1 MMKRIAERQAKRER
15 LSGVIEEA
23 KTKEFTVKY
32 TDGRQE
38 KKRLFISTSGDIC
51 YFAKKRRTRGYAMD
65 IDSIEDIIPKQQ
77 RPNDTYTM
85 FHRNVTK
92 AAELLLAS
100 GMWPDL
106 QKMMAGMA
114 TLTLEE
120 YNEMT
125 AHYDAYDGRYNEG
138 LTYDQ
143 MKELQKNDIAS
154 FNAVLERKGHPA
166 ADIYHF
172 NQLKSKG
179 QIISVPFSNGNHN
192 GDFLKSESQR
202 LYEEAKNGECGAPHK
217 SMRWYGSYD
226 YSISFEKTNSGELLG
241 WYSAEYKGCGNG
253 HYYLLLDAT
262 HALYYEDD

>member
-1 MMKRIAERQAKRER
+1 MQRIAERQAKRKR
-15 LSGVIEEA
+15 LSDIIEKA

-38 KKRLFISTSGDIC
+38 KKCLFVSTSGEIC
-51 YFAKKRRTRGYAMD
+51 YFGRRMRNRGYPMS

-77 RPNDTYTM
+77 KPNDAYTM
-85 FHRNVTK
+85 FHRNVAK
-92 AAELLLAS
+92 AAELLLES
-100 GMWPDL
+100 GMWLGL

-125 AHYDAYDGRYNEG
+125 IHYEAWNGRYNTG

-143 MKELQKNDIAS
+143 MKELQKNDVAN
-154 FNAVLERKGHPA
+154 FNAVLERKGYPA

-179 QIISVPFSNGNHN
+179 QIISVPFSNGNHD
-192 GDFLKSESQR
+192 GEHLKSESRR
-202 LYEEAKNGECGAPHK
+202 LYEEAKNGECGAPYK

-226 YSISFEKTNSGELLG
+226 YSISFEKTKSGELIG

-262 HALYYEDD
+262 HAIYYEDD